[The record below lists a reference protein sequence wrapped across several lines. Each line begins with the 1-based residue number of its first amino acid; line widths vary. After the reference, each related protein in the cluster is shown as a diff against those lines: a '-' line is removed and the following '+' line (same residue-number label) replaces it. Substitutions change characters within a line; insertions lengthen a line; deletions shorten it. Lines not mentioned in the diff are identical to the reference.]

1 MSGRNIFGKSWFKWF
16 RHWADNTSEILR
28 CILTEH
34 NMPWEPKRTFLW
46 IQSFGQLSGTPALGL
61 VARLHQHWRIEIKLS
76 PHFSCLVT
84 SPPEFD
90 IFIMCMSQC
99 QESTLPTVFYR
110 LQTMK
115 FLWPVSVKYQKSTV
129 EPAVSHLVPLF
140 WPCRALTS
148 LMKAGLPSCLF
159 SPCLLTRRR
168 ALSSASQQQKTLQP
182 TAQQ

>member
-1 MSGRNIFGKSWFKWF
+1 MHFNRTQHALRAEAYVSVNSEFRTAFWDTCFGSGCKAEK
-16 RHWADNTSEILR
+16 
-28 CILTEH
+28 
-34 NMPWEPKRTFLW
+34 
-46 IQSFGQLSGTPALGL
+46 
-61 VARLHQHWRIEIKLS
+61 LHQHWRIEIKLS